1 MKTTASGNP
10 RAPFEV
16 NYITENGKRA
26 KKDSKSKVAAD
37 FFVEYKK
44 ESAVPIE
51 LKIYGGGRVAFYQ
64 IKQARAKSGAI
75 LQDAVEPVKANIAR
89 VSAKGKPCDES
100 CPLQLSNAE
109 RRLGNP

>member
-1 MKTTASGNP
+1 MLN
-10 RAPFEV
+10 
-16 NYITENGKRA
+16 I
-26 KKDSKSKVAAD
+26 
-37 FFVEYKK
+37 KK

-89 VSAKGKPCDES
+89 VSVKGKPCDES
-100 CPLQLSNAE
+100 CPLHLSNAE
-109 RRLGNP
+109 RRLGNPSLIATSIRSEGNLGAAHWGGSFIFYPLFFRD